1 MCDRNGS
8 IRYASMMMT
17 KFYGVGR
24 TTASWHGINDFE
36 VAAAC
41 GNLCSYIYNLVAILP
56 MTLMACGLKTTIRHP
71 AELTGNELD
80 WPMVTI
86 QS

>member
-1 MCDRNGS
+1 MVCDRNGS

-17 KFYGVGR
+17 KFSGFCR

-56 MTLMACGLKTTIRHP
+56 MTLMACGLKTTMRHP
-71 AELTGNELD
+71 AEFNNNG
-80 WPMVTI
+80 
-86 QS
+86 